1 MAFFKNDKLM
11 MIGGGGQILRFRR
24 QLLLKITSGFKNSPG
39 YVFWFKKLKND
50 IEIALKSTGIELQ
63 ANPIKVYPV
72 VYICE
77 IKDVAL

>member
-63 ANPIKVYPV
+63 ANPIKVYHV